1 MYANYEFYTGDDF
14 YGVAITE
21 DDFPRLCSRASDFVD
36 YYTQGKASKAD
47 DPKVVTAIKKACCAV
62 AEKMLEM
69 EQAAKLRAQYI
80 DAALNGG
87 EKKSE
92 TVGSWSVS
100 YSTAADYAR
109 SEAELTNPRAQYAQV
124 ALEYLANT
132 GLLYRGGCCL

>member
-1 MYANYEFYTGDDF
+1 MYADYGFYASVY

-21 DDFPRLCSRASDFVD
+21 DDFPRLASKASDFID
-36 YYTQGKASKAD
+36 YYTKDKAA
-47 DPKVVTAIKKACCAV
+47 TATDETIVLAISKACCAV

-109 SEAELTNPRAQYAQV
+109 SEAELTNPRAQYAQA

-132 GLLYRGGCCL
+132 GLLFRGGCCL

>member
-1 MYANYEFYTGDDF
+1 MYADYNFYASAY

-21 DDFPRLCSRASDFVD
+21 DDFPRLASKASDFID
-36 YYTQGKASKAD
+36 YYTKGKAA
-47 DPKVVTAIKKACCAV
+47 TATDETIVLAIRKACCAV

-109 SEAELTNPRAQYAQV
+109 SEAELTNPRAQYAQA

>member
-1 MYANYEFYTGDDF
+1 MYADYDFYTDDF
-14 YGVAITE
+14 YGVVISE
-21 DDFPRLCSRASDFVD
+21 DDFPRLASKASDFID
-36 YYTQGKASKAD
+36 YYTKDKAA
-47 DPKVVTAIKKACCAV
+47 TATDETIVLAIRKACCAV

-132 GLLYRGGCCL
+132 GLLFRGGCCL